1 MKAVQESREA
11 REKSH
16 EKEPGEYKEIKD
28 AKETKERDMKLQW
41 SLLDT
46 GRPAIRSCV
55 SPQVFYGGRR
65 RTRRVLGLK
74 PSEQRSQPV
83 SLIRRWRKNRTPWLK
98 QNKHSQASLILTS
111 RKRLIK
117 A

>member
-1 MKAVQESREA
+1 MEAVHESRES

-16 EKEPGEYKEIKD
+16 EKETKERR
-28 AKETKERDMKLQW
+28 ERDMKLQW

-46 GRPAIRSCV
+46 GRPAIKSCV

-65 RTRRVLGLK
+65 RTRSVLGLK
-74 PSEQRSQPV
+74 PSEQRSQPG
-83 SLIRRWRKNRTPWLK
+83 SLIRCWRKNRTPWLK

>member
-1 MKAVQESREA
+1 MQMEAVQEPRET

-16 EKEPGEYKEIKD
+16 EKETGESREI
-28 AKETKERDMKLQW
+28 KERDMKLQW

-74 PSEQRSQPV
+74 PSEQRSQPG
-83 SLIRRWRKNRTPWLK
+83 SLIRCWRKNRTPWLK